1 MQNSP
6 THTTVTN
13 GSKDAKAAVID
24 SFPCCTNPRKSLAD
38 EYSSLVNE
46 AQNLINEVHLNKKR
60 LDNFSIWKSYPSVES
75 YKKLSNFIINCS
87 TVFSVYKTP

>member
-1 MQNSP
+1 LNIFLENIPITSLVRCRTLLP
-6 THTTVTN
+6 IPTVTN

-46 AQNLINEVHLNKKR
+46 AQNLINEVHRTQKKVGQFQD
-60 LDNFSIWKSYPSVES
+60 LEV
-75 YKKLSNFIINCS
+75 LSLCRVI
-87 TVFSVYKTP
+87 